1 VYETIYYLCTMYLLR
16 CKKPL
21 PQSWHVNLFFRRRSF
36 DFDRTLPRFTITTSP
51 KSVPSSVSRWPIT
64 SVNVWYAQMEKNFFF
79 KFNFWHFLFLLSL
92 YRVNHNDCVNV
103 LPWEMWK
110 SILLLLIFI
119 VFICQKFSRKSLIE
133 NNNTIVLRRVWN
145 IIYIL

>member
-64 SVNVWYAQMEKNFFF
+64 SVKCE
-79 KFNFWHFLFLLSL
+79 FNFWHFLFLSL
-92 YRVNHNDCVNV
+92 YKLNHNYCVNV

-110 SILLLLIFI
+110 FTLFLIF
-119 VFICQKFSRKSLIE
+119 VFICQKFSRIPLIE
-133 NNNTIVLRRVWN
+133 NNNTIVLRRVKYYYF
-145 IIYIL
+145 IKYYFFTLYSIL